1 MWKKQYS
8 LYLILV
14 LQKKHKNESE
24 PLVRFSFIVNE
35 LNNPDKQIRL
45 KFEEMNN
52 EAYIRKDI
60 GFVLN

>member
-1 MWKKQYS
+1 M
-8 LYLILV
+8 